1 MPRANP
7 CCFNGKTAKD
17 MTLLFANRAAP
28 PKPWTTRMRIRR
40 YIFGANP
47 QRADAIV
54 KSAKP
59 ETKTDLLPK
68 MSENRPAAGSARA
81 TEIKNTEI
89 THCDVLTFTSKD
101 LVMLGRAKLVMVEST
116 PTSSMLS

>member
-1 MPRANP
+1 M
-7 CCFNGKTAKD
+7 
-17 MTLLFANRAAP
+17 
-28 PKPWTTRMRIRR
+28 
-40 YIFGANP
+40 
-47 QRADAIV
+47 

-68 MSENRPAAGSARA
+68 MSEKRPAAGRASA

-89 THCDVLTFTSKD
+89 THSDALTFTPKD

-116 PTSSMLS
+116 PTSNILN